1 MTLLELRDEIEA
13 VKDRMMS
20 VESSTIEFSELTVAL
35 VALQDTYIKQA
46 GQILTLN
53 GLLQ

>member
-13 VKDRMMS
+13 VKDRMMT
-20 VESSTIEFSELTVAL
+20 VDTATIEFSELTVAL

-46 GQILTLN
+46 GQILTVN